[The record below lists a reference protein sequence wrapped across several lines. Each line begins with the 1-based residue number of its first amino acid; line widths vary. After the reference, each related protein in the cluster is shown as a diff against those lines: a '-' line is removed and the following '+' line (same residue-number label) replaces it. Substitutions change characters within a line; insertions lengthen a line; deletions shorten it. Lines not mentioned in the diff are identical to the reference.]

1 VWERRAPLAPSHV
14 RKLVQDGVKVLVQ
27 PANKR
32 AFPVQEYVS
41 VGATVQEDLSEAS
54 VILGVK
60 QVPIDRLQNDKVYIF
75 FSHTIKAQDENMPM
89 LDAILDKNI
98 RLIDYET
105 MTEENG
111 MRVVAFG
118 HFAGMAGMIN
128 ILHGIGLRLLA
139 LGHHTPFMHIGI
151 AHNYRTSGQA
161 IQAVRDAGYEI
172 SMGRLPES
180 VGPLTFVFTGMGNVS
195 QGAQEVFK
203 ELPHVYVEPHEL
215 KHVAEHGENLLTDA
229 SLVYGCVVDMHH
241 HLRRKSDGGFDM
253 NEYFNQPQLYES
265 VFAEEIAPY
274 ASCIMNG
281 IFWHASTSPK
291 LSPLLRRSNVDSEGC
306 PRLPHRLIAI
316 GDVSADPGGSIE
328 FMESCTSIDA
338 PFVVYDALSGETHQG
353 VKEPGIL
360 ICSVDN
366 LPAQLPRE
374 SSQFFGDQ
382 LFPYLKDI
390 VHNNATSAY
399 EDIKYMS
406 PAIIASNGKLTPK
419 YTYIQE
425 LRRKRL
431 VLQAGAMYATS
442 SQNHKV
448 LVLGSGFV
456 SAPLIDYLTR
466 HNDTAVTVGTSHT
479 LYTFTISYLVLVC
492 DIHLH
497 NLLLWVCHLT
507 TLLTLGYEVVSC
519 TLWTSDVAFTYCIL
533 ISYWSIVTQSNT
545 PHPPASNEHDEVKKL
560 ASNFHRAIPVHLDVV
575 NESQR
580 MEELVQGHD
589 LVVSMLPYTMHP
601 RVADLCINHG
611 KNFVTASYVSPAISA
626 LHERLRACEAGV
638 SIVMEVGLDPG
649 IDHMLAMQCFEDI
662 QQRGGKVTS
671 FVSWCG
677 GLPAPEDSDNPLK
690 YKFSWSPVG
699 VLLSA
704 MNGSRCLRDGRVVEM
719 AAGGDNYMHATQPVK
734 FMPGFRLEGFPN
746 RDSIKY
752 KGQYGIE
759 EATTVFRGTLRY
771 EVGES
776 VVGGMRWCGWGY
788 GVFHNPI
795 VNYLTMNVSLQG
807 FADCHS
813 LMKISLMNNSMDWC
827 LRKWVGTTIDCRL
840 LWEAKCG
847 WIYCSVKYSMK
858 CKVLGLL
865 DNTMVTK
872 SKTPLQS
879 LAHHLST
886 QLSYGP
892 DERDLVVLRHEVIGE
907 FMGRKE
913 EHHIDLVVYGEKR
926 GYTAMAASVGFP
938 CAIAARMLLL
948 NKVESKGVA
957 TPLQPAIYKPLL
969 KELRRLGFR
978 PKIKVV
984 ES

>member
-1 VWERRAPLAPSHV
+1 WERRAPLAPSHV

-215 KHVAEHGENLLTDA
+215 KHVAEHGGSFNFHAGFNA

-281 IFWHASTSPK
+281 IFWRPQ
-291 LSPLLRRSNVDSEGC
+291 D
-306 PRLPHRLIAI
+306 PHYHYDKRNRNIHQNISHQLIAI

-406 PAIIASNGKLTPK
+406 PVVKNVSLVVAWCLVHGLDVLCASVTSCAIIASNGKLTPK

-431 VLQAGAMYATS
+431 VLKYCAVLQAGAMYATS

-466 HNDTAVTVGTSHT
+466 HNDTAGTRW
-479 LYTFTISYLVLVC
+479 YLV
-492 DIHLH
+492 HYGH
-497 NLLLWVCHLT
+497 Q
-507 TLLTLGYEVVSC
+507 
-519 TLWTSDVAFTYCIL
+519 
-533 ISYWSIVTQSNT
+533 IVTQSNT

-626 LHERLRACEAGV
+626 LHERNSSASGV

-776 VVGGMRWCGWGY
+776 VVGGMRWVVRGTWWVTSVVGGTGWVVRGT
-788 GVFHNPI
+788 G
-795 VNYLTMNVSLQG
+795 LVS
-807 FADCHS
+807 
-813 LMKISLMNNSMDWC
+813 
-827 LRKWVGTTIDCRL
+827 RL
-840 LWEAKCG
+840 LSADEDISDEQLYG
-847 WIYCSVKYSMK
+847 LVSE
-858 CKVLGLL
+858 KVGGNDHRLQTIVGLGLL

-984 ES
+984 

>member
-1 VWERRAPLAPSHV
+1 PIIAIRREDNAVWERRAPLAPSHV

-215 KHVAEHGENLLTDA
+215 KHVAEHGDA

-281 IFWHASTSPK
+281 IFWRPQDPRLLTTSDAPRLQDASTSPK

-406 PAIIASNGKLTPK
+406 PVVKNAIIASNGKLTPK

-425 LRRKRL
+425 LRRKR
-431 VLQAGAMYATS
+431 LQAGAMYATS

-466 HNDTAVTVGTSHT
+466 HNDTAVTV
-479 LYTFTISYLVLVC
+479 
-492 DIHLH
+492 
-497 NLLLWVCHLT
+497 
-507 TLLTLGYEVVSC
+507 
-519 TLWTSDVAFTYCIL
+519 
-533 ISYWSIVTQSNT
+533 
-545 PHPPASNEHDEVKKL
+545 ASNEHDEVKKL

-776 VVGGMRWCGWGY
+776 VVGGMRWVVRGTC
-788 GVFHNPI
+788 VPQPHCKLSNHEHTRD
-795 VNYLTMNVSLQG
+795 LTWRGLVS
-807 FADCHS
+807 
-813 LMKISLMNNSMDWC
+813 
-827 LRKWVGTTIDCRL
+827 RL
-840 LWEAKCG
+840 LSADEDISDEQLYG
-847 WIYCSVKYSMK
+847 LVSE
-858 CKVLGLL
+858 KVGGNDHRLQTIVGLGLL

-984 ES
+984 